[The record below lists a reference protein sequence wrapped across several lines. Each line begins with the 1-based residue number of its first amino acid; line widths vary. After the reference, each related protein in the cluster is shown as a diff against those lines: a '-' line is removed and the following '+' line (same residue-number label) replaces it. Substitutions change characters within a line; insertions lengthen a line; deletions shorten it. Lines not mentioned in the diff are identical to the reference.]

1 MAPIA
6 LWPPII
12 AVARREHRPIP
23 MPWSAFI
30 HKLLT
35 ARKCLIDKVVF
46 LPLTRFWCALRAHL
60 RRRNMVSCPAT
71 PRMSMAVDNFA
82 KQVRVVRCI
91 IAPSLPR
98 ARPPPAS
105 LPSPARPRRD
115 HAHPRGAERERAKQ
129 VAKQVG
135 GAMTFST
142 PLHPPVAIGLVPDGG
157 ALLQNQHMP

>member
-1 MAPIA
+1 
-6 LWPPII
+6 
-12 AVARREHRPIP
+12 

-35 ARKCLIDKVVF
+35 ARKCLINKVVF

-60 RRRNMVSCPAT
+60 LRRNMVSCPAT

-142 PLHPPVAIGLVPDGG
+142 PPAPPCGYWLGTRRWGAFAKSTYAIKPYKTGGGVPRKGG
-157 ALLQNQHMP
+157 TP